1 VVVPLPAARRPIF
14 AEVFVDV
21 SAQLHGYGRRVFQ
34 DELAAISPWGVT
46 EECSCPVP
54 GYRVHNMDMRSGELA
69 RNAGVNLQTI
79 RFYERRGLLPKPPRT
94 VSGYRT
100 YQQRDLERVLFIR
113 RNQELG
119 FTLAEIKQLMDLH
132 SVLASMGARH
142 FGTRPNELQG
152 IIEIGRERLLA
163 IREKSRTLNTM
174 RRQLEWMLQQLE
186 SASTATCPVQS
197 SRKRRPAHLKKIS

>member
-1 VVVPLPAARRPIF
+1 
-14 AEVFVDV
+14 
-21 SAQLHGYGRRVFQ
+21 
-34 DELAAISPWGVT
+34 
-46 EECSCPVP
+46 
-54 GYRVHNMDMRSGELA
+54 MRSGELA

-79 RFYERRGLLPKPPRT
+79 RFYERQGLLPKPERT
-94 VSGYRT
+94 ASGYRT

-174 RRQLEWMLQQLE
+174 RRQLEWM
-186 SASTATCPVQS
+186 
-197 SRKRRPAHLKKIS
+197 